1 MLRSASVALRGPT
14 AVLLA
19 ALVALLVAG
28 CSGPPARTT
37 NTAHEAALSLNQ
49 RATRALQRG
58 DTVQA
63 LALYEQ
69 ALTVAD
75 SVEDFDTGGATLL
88 NLAAVHARLGQ
99 TAQAH
104 QRVDRIL
111 RSRGGYGTGLQA
123 QAAARKALLYLDA
136 PDLAAALQWVDKAE
150 ADCAAPCALS
160 ATLNDV
166 RAHVALERGDAA
178 AAAAL
183 ATRAAAQAE
192 ATQQSAEQANAQRLL
207 GRAQMRLGDHLAAA
221 AALQRALDIDRSLG
235 LPDRIAL
242 DLLHAGENAQR
253 ANQPVAARE
262 FYERALQVSEAAAL
276 TRSAEAARARL
287 KALDTR

>member
-1 MLRSASVALRGPT
+1 MHRSASAPRRLG
-14 AVLLA
+14 AVLLV

-28 CSGPPARTT
+28 CSSPPARTT
-37 NTAHEAALSLNQ
+37 NTAHEAALALNQ
-49 RATRALQRG
+49 RAARALQRG
-58 DTVQA
+58 DKLQA

-111 RSRGGYGTGLQA
+111 RSRSRYAGALQA

-136 PDLAAALQWVDKAE
+136 PDLAAALQWTDKAE
-150 ADCAAPCALS
+150 AGCAAPCALA
-160 ATLNDV
+160 ATLTDV

-183 ATRAAAQAE
+183 AVRASAQAE
-192 ATQQSAEQANAQRLL
+192 SAQQSAEQANAQRLL
-207 GRAQMRLGDHLAAA
+207 GRAQMRLGDHVAAA
-221 AALQRALDIDRSLG
+221 AALQRALDIDRALG
-235 LPDRIAL
+235 LPERIAL
-242 DLLHAGENAQR
+242 DLLHAGDNEQR
-253 ANQPVAARE
+253 RGQKPAARD
-262 FYERALQVSEAAAL
+262 FFERALQVGQAAGLARQVEAAQ
-276 TRSAEAARARL
+276 ARL
-287 KALDTR
+287 QALDAR